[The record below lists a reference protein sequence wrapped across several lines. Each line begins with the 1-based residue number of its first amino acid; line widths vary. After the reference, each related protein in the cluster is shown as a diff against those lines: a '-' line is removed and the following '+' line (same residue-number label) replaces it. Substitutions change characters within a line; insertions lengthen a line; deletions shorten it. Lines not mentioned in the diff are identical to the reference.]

1 MLQRG
6 KTHGV
11 TLNGAYLARLRKGV
25 PISLAAENMRI
36 DKRTLEKAE
45 RPQTIRYDRAL
56 LIAKYYKK
64 DLEEL
69 LDEPSHP
76 VRTTVSILRSY
87 HDVQEKHFSI
97 AKQARKFLICFGS
110 RARDV
115 QYLNA
120 IEDSL
125 KNYPSLTYSR
135 ILFHP
140 PFHQVL
146 QDHLLKVLKIRSPYD
161 RSQGFQT
168 LHLCLY
174 KDFMRQPEI
183 NICMNESEANL
194 VLPSMHIPGTYDT
207 SMVLSD
213 SQAIK
218 AWQILANDLYRSGT
232 PIESA
237 EDVLKMGLVPDGFRH
252 V

>member
-1 MLQRG
+1 MLKRG

-11 TLNGAYLARLRKGV
+11 TLNGAYLVRLRKGV
-25 PISLAAENMRI
+25 PIGLAAEQMRI

-45 RPQTIRYDRAL
+45 RSQTIRYDRAL

-64 DLEEL
+64 NCEEL
-69 LDEPSHP
+69 LDESAHP
-76 VRTTVSILRSY
+76 VRTTVSLLRLY
-87 HDVQEKHFSI
+87 HDVQAKHFSI
-97 AKQARKFLICFGS
+97 ANNARKFLICFGS

-120 IEDSL
+120 IEESL
-125 KNYPSLTYSR
+125 KHYPSLTYSR

-146 QDHLLKVLKIRSPYD
+146 QDHLLKVLLLRSPYD
-161 RSQGFQT
+161 RSEGFQT
-168 LHLCLY
+168 VNLCLY
-174 KDFMRQPEI
+174 NDFIRQPEI

-194 VLPSMHIPGTYDT
+194 VLPSMHIPGAYDT

-213 SQAIK
+213 PQAIR
-218 AWQILANDLYRSGT
+218 AWQTLANDLYRSST

-237 EDVLKMGLVPDGFRH
+237 EDVLKMGLVPAGFRH